1 MSIIWDSTSLKEIAN
16 AKSNRKWKATGL
28 EIDSRK
34 VKKGDLFC
42 AIKGSN
48 LDGHNFIKGA
58 MKNGAAACLVS
69 NNNSALNE
77 IAFAKVNSVIKTI
90 EKMAIEARRR
100 SKAKLKRG
108 REDGEAQRNL

>member
-1 MSIIWDSTSLKEIAN
+1 MSIIWNSSILKEIAN
-16 AKSNRKWKATGL
+16 AKSNRIWKATGL

-69 NNNSALNE
+69 NNNSALNK

-90 EKMAIEARRR
+90 EKMAIKHQNHDTGAR
-100 SKAKLKRG
+100 
-108 REDGEAQRNL
+108 